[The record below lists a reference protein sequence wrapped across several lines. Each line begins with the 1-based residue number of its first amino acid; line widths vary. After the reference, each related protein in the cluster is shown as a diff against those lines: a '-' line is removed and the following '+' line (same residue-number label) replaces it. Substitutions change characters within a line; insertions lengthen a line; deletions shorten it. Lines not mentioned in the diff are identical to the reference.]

1 MKENKIQEK
10 EISVSELDEL
20 IEVNKGL
27 FDKLNSIPEIE
38 ALGSIGDEKEHEVS
52 NKSDS
57 TFLSDKVNKIKSIYT
72 ENELVRYA
80 SWAFILILI
89 SFINS

>member
-27 FDKLNSIPEIE
+27 FDKLNIIE
-38 ALGSIGDEKEHEVS
+38 SS
-52 NKSDS
+52 
-57 TFLSDKVNKIKSIYT
+57 
-72 ENELVRYA
+72 
-80 SWAFILILI
+80 
-89 SFINS
+89 

>member
-1 MKENKIQEK
+1 M
-10 EISVSELDEL
+10 DEL

-38 ALGSIGDEKEHEVS
+38 ALGSIGDEEEHEVS

-57 TFLSDKVNKIKSIYT
+57 TFLSDKVSK
-72 ENELVRYA
+72 
-80 SWAFILILI
+80 
-89 SFINS
+89 INSIFSF